1 MLLENIH
8 GVIRRID
15 YTLTDADIDIWA
27 QQCILAVENETF
39 DFSTKVKEV
48 FTQSGKRRV
57 IYHYPKLS
65 VENFICHYLKKR
77 LDKVFKIEYASRSKI
92 INLLFNTIPALKN
105 MNDFVIIRADFKSF
119 FDSVLSRFVYEKYV
133 LPSLLP
139 RGDKDIL
146 EKYIDEYKYCYAGLC
161 LSNGMTEIV
170 CRDFDK
176 KLKARLT
183 SYGVFFYERYVD
195 DMFFNILPYKSI
207 SAFTSSEEWLVLNSK
222 YAYFIKTDYKACF
235 DSIYTHTYTWLI
247 GKDSIDTK
255 EFDNNSN
262 IYSTIDRVLQNINAR
277 RSNGIVVGPEFSR
290 MIAELMLQFID
301 VGVNSRLLNSG
312 VICGQDYNV
321 YRYVDDIFIFAKTEE
336 LANLIVEMY
345 SELARKYLL
354 RLNESKLYRSKV
366 PFVLEGWLIEANLFT
381 NRICEMLFT
390 TKEEQ
395 KAYVEREMQME
406 NDNVRPYLL
415 KSHVIRYGSKS
426 KQSIMN
432 QLNEIVCKYE
442 TKDRTLIA
450 YFLSAI
456 LNHVG
461 KNKDKVRIFKKDVSE
476 STVFSFLDL
485 VFYAYS
491 FFPNYNNT
499 QKLLSIISYVRD
511 EYDIFSKSRSLQNLL
526 NKYAF
531 VFEKANLND
540 IVDLFLFC
548 AQAEIEIPYVE
559 EERIVKKLYEKDDPI
574 LWATYLLYS
583 KYNEKYYNDIKT
595 TIEQILAKRI
605 EAIRVQKSIFEYRE
619 FWWVLVFNK
628 CPLLSS
634 TSQILI
640 NGVINSLPYT
650 GTGNRNC
657 ADIALDVFVDYLK
670 NNGEQFFEWDMS
682 RKDFLRTITFKT
694 HEKSIFKN
702 YKESV
707 ASLVWGSI

>member
-195 DMFFNILPYKSI
+195 DMLIM
-207 SAFTSSEEWLVLNSK
+207 LNSYVSQDEIIDIINTTISEIFGTCPVRLSTSPGK
-222 YAYFIKTDYKACF
+222 FSYISRRGLLVFQKFNFLGYEFFIN
-235 DSIYTHTYTWLI
+235 
-247 GKDSIDTK
+247 
-255 EFDNNSN
+255 EFNGNISFQYGITEKKRSRYSN
-262 IYSTIDRVLQNINAR
+262 IIERAFAQYA
-277 RSNGIVVGPEFSR
+277 
-290 MIAELMLQFID
+290 
-301 VGVNSRLLNSG
+301 VNH
-312 VICGQDYNV
+312 D
-321 YRYVDDIFIFAKTEE
+321 EE
-336 LANLIVEMY
+336 L
-345 SELARKYLL
+345 L
-354 RLNESKLYRSKV
+354 R
-366 PFVLEGWLIEANLFT
+366 
-381 NRICEMLFT
+381 
-390 TKEEQ
+390 Q